1 MGRRSGRS
9 SVPRISR
16 RVGFVTKTAVALASV
31 FVTLVTIASAQP
43 PREARFA
50 NAAPAVGARV
60 PDVVALDDQGH
71 PFPLRERL
79 EGRYSVLVFG
89 CLT

>member
-1 MGRRSGRS
+1 MPRTS
-9 SVPRISR
+9 S
-16 RVGFVTKTAVALASV
+16 RVGFVTKTAVALALAA
-31 FVTLVTIASAQP
+31 FTTIVTIASAQP
-43 PREARFA
+43 SREARFA
-50 NAAPAVGARV
+50 DAAPAVGDRV
-60 PDVVALDDQGH
+60 PDVVALDDQGR